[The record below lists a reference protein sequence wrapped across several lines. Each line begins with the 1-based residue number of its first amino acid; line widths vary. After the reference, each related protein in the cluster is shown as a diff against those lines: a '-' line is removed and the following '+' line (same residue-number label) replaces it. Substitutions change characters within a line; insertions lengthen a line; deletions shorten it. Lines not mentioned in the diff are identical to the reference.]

1 MAESTRDNGVD
12 RAPAGSLRWE
22 VRSGTIRALPSP
34 PPRTA
39 MRFSWSRR
47 RNLVL
52 LSTRAV
58 PSLVP
63 RHGIRPARRRRFLV
77 VRTGF
82 LLAVIGVTRLVQAAC
97 AHWRVSLGLAGL
109 LLEILGHSVLP
120 APVGFLGLVLLLTA
134 TLKSAGPASDRRPV
148 MPQTAW
154 RWHA

>member
-1 MAESTRDNGVD
+1 
-12 RAPAGSLRWE
+12 
-22 VRSGTIRALPSP
+22 
-34 PPRTA
+34 
-39 MRFSWSRR
+39 MRFRWSRR
-47 RNLVL
+47 RNLVV

-58 PSLVP
+58 PPLVSW
-63 RHGIRPARRRRFLV
+63 RGIRPVRRHRFQA

-82 LLAVIGVTRLVQAAC
+82 LLVVVGVTRLAWAAR

-120 APVGFLGLVLLLTA
+120 APVGFLGLVVLLTA
-134 TLKSAGPASDRRPV
+134 ALKSTGPASDRRPG

>member
-1 MAESTRDNGVD
+1 
-12 RAPAGSLRWE
+12 
-22 VRSGTIRALPSP
+22 
-34 PPRTA
+34 
-39 MRFSWSRR
+39 MRFRRSRH

-58 PSLVP
+58 PPLAP
-63 RHGIRPARRRRFLV
+63 WHRMRPARRRRFRAM
-77 VRTGF
+77 RTGF
-82 LLAVIGVTRLVQAAC
+82 LLAVIGVTRLARAAR

-120 APVGFLGLVLLLTA
+120 GPVGFAGLLLLLTA
-134 TLKSAGPASDRRPV
+134 ALKSTGPASERRPA